1 MISIHELEAIIFDF
15 DGVFTDNFVDVNERG
30 EESVRCSRA
39 DGLGIQAIRKIA
51 PDLKLMILSTEQ
63 NPVVSKRADKL
74 GLFCIQGSSDKVQ
87 SLQKVASEQ
96 QFHLEKTLYIGNDL
110 NDYHVM
116 KLCRYSAC
124 PADSHHDI
132 LQIAKIHLQTKG
144 GHGIVRE
151 LVENI
156 FKIDIKALF

>member
-1 MISIHELEAIIFDF
+1 MISLNNLEAIIFDF
-15 DGVFTDNFVDVNERG
+15 DGVFTNNFVYVNEHG

-39 DGLGIQAIRKIA
+39 DGLGIKAIRKIA
-51 PDLKLMILSTEQ
+51 PHVKLMILSTEE
-63 NPVVSKRADKL
+63 NPVVSKRANKL
-74 GLFCIQGSSDKVQ
+74 GLSYIQGSPDKVQ
-87 SLQKVASEQ
+87 SLQQMASEQ
-96 QFHLEKTLYIGNDL
+96 QFNIENTLYIGNDL

-116 KLCRYSAC
+116 KLCGYSAC

-132 LQIAKIHLQTKG
+132 CQLAKIQLQTKG

-156 FKIDIKALF
+156 FKLDIKILF